1 MHKRNA
7 MRFAVTMLAPAGVE
21 RAKEAVIP
29 AIMQIMECM
38 IAQRITLK
46 KLRKMRI
53 ADSAGKTIRLEII
66 MAPIRRIPMTIER
79 AVRTAMSAL

>member
-29 AIMQIMECM
+29 AIKQIMESV

-66 MAPIRRIPMTIER
+66 MAPIRCIPMTMVR

>member
-29 AIMQIMECM
+29 AIKQIMESV

-66 MAPIRRIPMTIER
+66 MAPIRRIPMTMVR

>member
-1 MHKRNA
+1 
-7 MRFAVTMLAPAGVE
+7 MRFVVTMLAPAGVE
-21 RAKEAVIP
+21 RANEAVIP
-29 AIMQIMECM
+29 TIKQTTERIV
-38 IAQRITLK
+38 AQRITLK

-66 MAPIRRIPMTIER
+66 MAPIRRIPMTIVR

>member
-1 MHKRNA
+1 

-29 AIMQIMECM
+29 AIKQIMESM

-53 ADSAGKTIRLEII
+53 ADTAGKTTRLEII
-66 MAPIRRIPMTIER
+66 MAPIRRIPMTIVR
-79 AVRTAMSAL
+79 AVRTAMRAL

>member
-1 MHKRNA
+1 

-21 RAKEAVIP
+21 RAKEAVSP
-29 AIMQIMECM
+29 AIKQSMESM

-53 ADSAGKTIRLEII
+53 ADSAGKTNRLEII
-66 MAPIRRIPMTIER
+66 MAPIRRIPMTMVR